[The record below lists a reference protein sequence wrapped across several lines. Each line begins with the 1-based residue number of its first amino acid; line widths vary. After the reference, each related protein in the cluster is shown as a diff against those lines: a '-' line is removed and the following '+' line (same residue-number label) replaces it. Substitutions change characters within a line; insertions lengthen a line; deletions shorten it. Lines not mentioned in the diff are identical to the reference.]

1 MSGQASSRRQLLQIP
16 YLPNAQQPAQ
26 TIDLFLPERNSSSSR
41 RPAGLPRLFI
51 FIHGGAWRSGDNTEL
66 HPLALSLTS
75 SSSSSNNIAVALI
88 NYRLSPAPKDL
99 LNAAATTSAFHP
111 AHIQDV
117 HAALRYLLL
126 ERPAEHEAKGQ
137 QHEYSTDHVVLGG
150 HSVGAWLAAS
160 VMLDPSSSSSS
171 SSPPLLP
178 TPTPTPSLTTS
189 SNPGPLS
196 PPPPPPP
203 PSHTPLHP
211 PTLRAH
217 IHTYL
222 LLDGIYDLDAL
233 LDEYPAYNAFVAQA
247 FEAPLGQTQPLPS
260 QRRYARVSMT
270 GWTLAP
276 SYASGSMSMSMSMSM
291 SGSGTGA
298 GSEQT
303 RLLPH
308 IRIVHS
314 RADELLSLRQPELA
328 REHLTTLLK
337 ERIATQSTHD
347 LLPHYLQVDYDS
359 VPGGHFELLGSHQ
372 LVTYIRAL
380 FA

>member
-26 TIDLFLPERNSSSSR
+26 TIDLFLPERNSSSSSSSR

-99 LNAAATTSAFHP
+99 LNAAAAASAFHP

-126 ERPAEHEAKGQ
+126 ERPAGQEAKGQ
-137 QHEYSTDHVVLGG
+137 QHEYSTDRVVLGG

-178 TPTPTPSLTTS
+178 TPTPTPTPTS
-189 SNPGPLS
+189 SNPP

-276 SYASGSMSMSMSMSM
+276 SYASGSMSMSG
-291 SGSGTGA
+291 SGS

-337 ERIATQSTHD
+337 ERIPTQSTHD